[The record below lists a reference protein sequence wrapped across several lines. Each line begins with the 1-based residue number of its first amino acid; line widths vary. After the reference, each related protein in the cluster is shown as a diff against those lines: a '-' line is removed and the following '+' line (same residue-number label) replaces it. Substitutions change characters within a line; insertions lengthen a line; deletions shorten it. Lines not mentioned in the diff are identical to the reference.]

1 LYSAIYEYIICSND
15 SELEHADIQERKQL
29 RRETKSIR
37 NNPSNLLH
45 TTETDLSDLME
56 EASDEL
62 QEVHIIAGNQLE
74 LKQRVCSLIVALLD
88 IEDENKDAIDMS
100 YEQIMKK
107 VNRSKDKEK
116 GRIIAYFGNMT
127 IDERKIEDAFKNYK
141 LGRWNVGQ
149 QKGLFQYDP
158 KTYERERNEMIAE
171 LYDENPDMTDAGAE
185 ALDIFELDKLDAVVE
200 IDDYNRD
207 TYDFQ
212 DLGEEYD
219 DGDYYQEEGD
229 NDGF

>member
-1 LYSAIYEYIICSND
+1 
-15 SELEHADIQERKQL
+15 
-29 RRETKSIR
+29 
-37 NNPSNLLH
+37 
-45 TTETDLSDLME
+45 ME

-74 LKQRVCSLIVALLD
+74 LKQRVSSLIVALLD
-88 IEDENKDAIDMS
+88 IEDENKDAVDMS

-116 GRIIAYFGNMT
+116 GRIISYFGNMT

-171 LYDENPDMTDAGAE
+171 LYDENPDMTDAGVE
-185 ALDIFELDKLDAVVE
+185 TLDIFELDKLDAVVE
-200 IDDYNRD
+200 TDDYNPVMP
-207 TYDFQ
+207 DFGPSERIVGAFWATLSF
-212 DLGEEYD
+212 DVLLSGGGAPLGTPPNH
-219 DGDYYQEEGD
+219 GVLSRGCGVAQTVSAGASASLIIQ
-229 NDGF
+229 GH

>member
-1 LYSAIYEYIICSND
+1 
-15 SELEHADIQERKQL
+15 
-29 RRETKSIR
+29 
-37 NNPSNLLH
+37 
-45 TTETDLSDLME
+45 
-56 EASDEL
+56 
-62 QEVHIIAGNQLE
+62 
-74 LKQRVCSLIVALLD
+74 
-88 IEDENKDAIDMS
+88 
-100 YEQIMKK
+100 
-107 VNRSKDKEK
+107 
-116 GRIIAYFGNMT
+116 MT

-171 LYDENPDMTDAGAE
+171 LYDENPDMTDAGVE
-185 ALDIFELDKLDAVVE
+185 TLDIFELDKLDAVVE
-200 IDDYNRD
+200 TDDYNRD